1 MSRETQSE
9 LHLNT
14 RRMHSPCADLL
25 APRRPAVCPDH
36 DALLRL
42 KSCFTTVHWQRFA
55 MLLETLS
62 LSLCSCFKGRLLVF
76 AWVDCEV
83 LTLSRAVWM
92 LMLSFIALIKVSP
105 SSVCRSHLGMLCSW
119 MERQPL
125 TSSRAIHEL
134 SQHSQDDR
142 RSLI

>member
-1 MSRETQSE
+1 MSRDTQLE

-25 APRRPAVCPDH
+25 APRRPAVCPYH

-42 KSCFTTVHWQRFA
+42 NSGFTTVHWQTFA

-62 LSLCSCFKGRLLVF
+62 LSLCSWCRGRLLVF
-76 AWVDCEV
+76 AMVGCEV
-83 LTLSRAVWM
+83 LTLPRAVWM
-92 LMLSFIALIKVSP
+92 LMLSFLTLTKVSK

-119 MERQPL
+119 MARPPL
-125 TSSRAIHEL
+125 TSSRAIHER
-134 SQHSQDDR
+134 SQDSQDDR
-142 RSLI
+142 RRLI